1 MHVVL
6 CVSECVCKGVKGGG
20 GREGE
25 DAICG
30 AFLEY
35 LCENQIQ
42 SQEPFVGH
50 LPCPRY
56 SVGHTHFYYLLGPY
70 VTQ

>member
-1 MHVVL
+1 MQG
-6 CVSECVCKGVKGGG
+6 CEGGVEAERKKMLSVGLSWNI
-20 GREGE
+20 R
-25 DAICG
+25 A
-30 AFLEY
+30 
-35 LCENQIQ
+35 ENQIQ

-56 SVGHTHFYYLLGPY
+56 SVGHTHFHYLLGPY